1 MKSVSSTML
10 GFTAPVYLPP
20 IVNSNNTGTAKAG
33 SSIINQPRRAGIVT
47 EARINFCSS
56 RSPRLSLLFFPY
68 GTFRKEAGGISNSRP
83 FQSHPMNA
91 SSPSSA
97 RNWYKENAIFYQSIM
112 HDYVLISPP
121 STDSARGAA
130 RAGRIDRVLYNY
142 YVR

>member
-68 GTFRKEAGGISNSRP
+68 GTFSKEARGISNSRP

-97 RNWYKENAIFYQSIM
+97 RNWYKENAIFY
-112 HDYVLISPP
+112 YARLWP
-121 STDSARGAA
+121 SARSCTCTRTRVRTYARRA
-130 RAGRIDRVLYNY
+130 RARVGASIY
-142 YVR
+142 